1 MENTEKTNSEKLGEF
16 FGTIGAWFL
25 SAAFMLWG
33 WNVIARYCNLPQLTY
48 WEVFAIRMGFS
59 SIMAMI
65 VRPNRKN

>member
-1 MENTEKTNSEKLGEF
+1 MENTEKTTSEKLGEF
-16 FGTIGAWFL
+16 FGTIWAWFL
-25 SAAFMLWG
+25 SAAFILWG
-33 WNVIARYCNLPQLTY
+33 WNVIARYCDLPHLTY